1 MVQERIAVVTG
12 GSRGI
17 GRAIVKDLAQQGATV
32 VFTFN
37 GNQAKAEETVQE
49 IIAEGG
55 MAVAIKCD
63 VSKEKEVKDLFKE
76 VRTRF
81 GKLDILV
88 NNAGVTNDG
97 FVAMMSEA
105 KFEDVVK
112 VNLGGTFLTTRE
124 AVKLMMKQKSGAIV
138 NLASTSGISGNK
150 AQTNYAASKGGII
163 AFTKALAQEVAE
175 HNIRANVVAPGFIET
190 DMTKG
195 MDQGVLNKMLE
206 LIPLRRIGKPED
218 IAYLTTFLCSDR
230 ASYITGKVYTVDGG
244 LVNG

>member
-1 MVQERIAVVTG
+1 MSEQRIAVVTG

-17 GRAIVKDLAQQGATV
+17 GRAIVKDLASHGTIV
-32 VFTFN
+32 VFTYN

-49 IIAEGG
+49 IAADGG
-55 MAVAIKCD
+55 QAVAIKCD
-63 VSKEKEVKDLFKE
+63 VSKEKEVKELFKE

-97 FVAMMSEA
+97 FLAMMSEA
-105 KFEDVVK
+105 KFEEVIK
-112 VNLGGTFLTTRE
+112 VNLSGTFLTSRE
-124 AVKLMMKQKSGAIV
+124 AVKLMMKQKSGAII
-138 NLASTSGISGNK
+138 NLASTSGVTGNK
-150 AQTNYAASKGGII
+150 AQTNYSASKGGII
-163 AFTKALAQEVAE
+163 SFTKALAQEVAE

-195 MDQGVLNKMLE
+195 MDQGVLSKMLE

-218 IAYLTTFLCSDR
+218 IAYLVTFLSSER

>member
-1 MVQERIAVVTG
+1 VDQARIAVVTG

-17 GRAIVKDLAQQGATV
+17 GRAVVKDLAASGVTV
-32 VFTFN
+32 VFTYN
-37 GNQAKAEETVQE
+37 GNQAKAEDVVRE
-49 IIAEGG
+49 IEEAGG
-55 MAVAIKCD
+55 QAVAIKCD
-63 VSKEKEVKDLFKE
+63 VSREKEVKDLFKQ
-76 VRTRF
+76 VRTTY

-88 NNAGVTNDG
+88 NNAGITNDG

-105 KFEDVVK
+105 KFEEVVK

-124 AVKLMMKQKSGAIV
+124 AVKLMMKQKSGVII
-138 NLASTSGISGNK
+138 NLASTTGISGNK

-163 AFTKALAQEVAE
+163 SFTKALAQEVAE

-195 MDQGVLNKMLE
+195 MDQGVLSRMLE

-218 IAYLTTFLCSDR
+218 IAYLVTFLSSDR

-244 LVNG
+244 MVNG

>member
-1 MVQERIAVVTG
+1 VEQARIAVVTG

-17 GRAIVKDLAQQGATV
+17 GKAVVKDLAANGVTV
-32 VFTFN
+32 VFTYN
-37 GNQAKAEETVQE
+37 GNQAKAEDVVREVE
-49 IIAEGG
+49 EAGG
-55 MAVAIKCD
+55 QAVAIKCD
-63 VSKEKEVKDLFKE
+63 VSKEKEVKDLFKA
-76 VRTRF
+76 VRTQF

-88 NNAGVTNDG
+88 NNAGITNDG

-105 KFEDVVK
+105 KFEEVVK
-112 VNLGGTFLTTRE
+112 VNLGGSFLTTRE
-124 AVKLMMKQKSGAIV
+124 AVKMMMKQKSGAIV
-138 NLASTSGISGNK
+138 NLASTSGITGNK

-163 AFTKALAQEVAE
+163 SFTKALAAEVAE

-195 MDQGVLNKMLE
+195 MDQGVLAKMLE

-218 IAYLTTFLCSDR
+218 IAYLVTFLSSDR

-244 LVNG
+244 MVNG

>member
-1 MVQERIAVVTG
+1 MDQARIAVVTG

-17 GRAIVKDLAQQGATV
+17 GRAVVKDLAASGVTV
-32 VFTFN
+32 VFTYN
-37 GNQAKAEETVQE
+37 GNQAKAEDVVRE
-49 IIAEGG
+49 IEEAGG
-55 MAVAIKCD
+55 QAVAIKCD
-63 VSKEKEVKDLFKE
+63 VSREKEVKDLFKQ
-76 VRTRF
+76 VRTSY

-88 NNAGVTNDG
+88 NNAGITNDG

-105 KFEDVVK
+105 KFEEVLK

-124 AVKLMMKQKSGAIV
+124 AVKLMMKQKSGVII
-138 NLASTSGISGNK
+138 NLASTTGISGNK

-163 AFTKALAQEVAE
+163 SFTKALAQEVAE

-195 MDQGVLNKMLE
+195 MDQGVLSRMLE

-218 IAYLTTFLCSDR
+218 IAYLVTFLSSDR

-244 LVNG
+244 MVNG